1 MSYISRT
8 IIIFQIV
15 LNTNNAQSC
24 CTRAA
29 YRQFKNIYR
38 PHWSGGLSPACP
50 PLNFT
55 FPQLYIHYPAPWW
68 SIETQSGLWLLKT
81 DHVTWIL
88 ASYWPSRLDQSD
100 HRDQQQGRNS
110 ESSVSK
116 SDWAASSN
124 VIIEIYHR
132 SVSAVTILHAARFLS
147 AEIQYPESLKSVW
160 QENAEINFNIF
171 VRNVRFRVS

>member
-1 MSYISRT
+1 MHRVAVPAQHIDNLK
-8 IIIFQIV
+8 IFNVPTDQEGYPLHV
-15 LNTNNAQSC
+15 LCST
-24 CTRAA
+24 
-29 YRQFKNIYR
+29 
-38 PHWSGGLSPACP
+38 L
-50 PLNFT
+50 
-55 FPQLYIHYPAPWW
+55 HYPAPWW

-81 DHVTWIL
+81 DHVTW
-88 ASYWPSRLDQSD
+88 SRLDQSD
-100 HRDQQQGRNS
+100 HGDQQQGRNS

-132 SVSAVTILHAARFLS
+132 SVSAVTILHAVRFLS